1 MTMEKRGP
9 RLQFTEK
16 EQTDPVLKKSV
27 RRTQKAAAK
36 ADWAQEKIPKK
47 KVLRKQRTFDKPTGK
62 AKVRLYFEEV
72 NKKKP
77 SKLTHAV
84 RDAPGNAVSMQ
95 FHREI
100 RQSEDENV
108 GVEAAHKSEEA
119 AETGGRLVCSVH
131 RSHKLKPYRE
141 SAKAEKR
148 LDRANLGYLQKKT
161 ARDNPQPS
169 SNSLA
174 HWRQKWV
181 VKKQYAAA
189 KRAGQ
194 FTGSAGKAAG
204 NTAKAAKAAA
214 RESKRAAAF
223 VARHPNGFLIA
234 AGVFLVLVLLLNVL
248 SSSSVLL
255 EGALSGVTA
264 STYPSTDDAMLGAEA
279 AYAQKEADLQD
290 EIDHYQA
297 RHPGYDE
304 YHYDLDKIG
313 HDPYVLV
320 SILTAWHGG
329 EWTLDEVRD
338 MLSTLFSKEYQLM
351 QTVETETRYRTETRT
366 GTTSYTDPDTGQIT
380 TSTYTYEV
388 QVPYTYTICNV
399 KLHNEDLSHLPI
411 SIMNEDQVG
420 VYSMYMSTLGN
431 RPDLFPTSAYP
442 NASTVKK
449 PTEYDIP
456 SEEMADA
463 RFAAIMTEA
472 KKYIGYPY
480 VWGGSSPK
488 TSFDCSGYVS
498 WVINH
503 SGWNVGRLGAQGLC
517 NICTP
522 VSPSD
527 VKPGDLVFFEH
538 TYGTDGVSHVG
549 IYVGNGMMLAAGDPI
564 GYSNLNTSYWQSHFY
579 TFGRLPNP

>member
-1 MTMEKRGP
+1 MEKRAP
-9 RLQFTEK
+9 RLQFTKE

-27 RRTQKAAAK
+27 RREQKAAVK
-36 ADWAQEKIPKK
+36 ADRAQAKVPKK
-47 KVLRKQRTFDKPTGK
+47 TALRRQPAVDPATGK
-62 AKVRLYFEEV
+62 VTTRLKFEEV
-72 NKKKP
+72 DKKKP

-84 RDAPGNAVSMQ
+84 RDAPGNAVLMQ

-119 AETGGRLVCSVH
+119 AETGGRLVRSAH

-141 SAKAEKR
+141 SVKAEKR
-148 LDRANLGYLQKKT
+148 LDRANLGYLQKKA

-169 SNSLA
+169 GNPLA
-174 HWRQKWV
+174 HWRQKRA

-194 FTGSAGKAAG
+194 FTGSAGKAAE
-204 NTAKAAKAAA
+204 NTAKAGKTAV

-223 VARHPNGFLIA
+223 VGRHRNGFLIA

-248 SSSSVLL
+248 SSSSILL

-279 AYAQKEADLQD
+279 AYAQKEADLQN
-290 EIDHYQA
+290 EIDHYEQ
-297 RHPGYDE
+297 RHGGYDE
-304 YHYDLDKIG
+304 YHYTLDKIG
-313 HDPYVLV
+313 HDPYVLI

-338 MLSTLFSKEYQLM
+338 MLSTLFSREYQLT
-351 QTVETETRYRTETRT
+351 QTVETETRYRTET
-366 GTTSYTDPDTGQIT
+366 GTVTDPDGT
-380 TSTYTYEV
+380 THTETR
-388 QVPYTYTICNV
+388 QVPYTYTVCNV

-411 SIMNEDQVG
+411 SIMNEDQIG

-456 SEEMADA
+456 PEEMTDA
-463 RFAAIMTEA
+463 RFAAMMTEA
-472 KKYIGYPY
+472 KKYIGFPY

-517 NICTP
+517 DICTP
-522 VSPSD
+522 VSPAD
-527 VKPGDLVFFEH
+527 AKPGDLVFFTG
-538 TYGTDGVSHVG
+538 TYDTDGVSHVG

-564 GYSNLNTSYWQSHFY
+564 GYSNLNTNYWQSHFY
-579 TFGRLPNP
+579 TFGCLPNP

>member
-1 MTMEKRGP
+1 MEKRAP
-9 RLQFTEK
+9 RLQFTKE

-27 RRTQKAAAK
+27 RRAQKAAVK
-36 ADWAQEKIPKK
+36 ADQAKKKIPK
-47 KVLRKQRTFDKPTGK
+47 RTVFKHQHSVDPATGK
-62 AKVRLYFEEV
+62 VTTHLKFEEV
-72 NKKKP
+72 DKKKP

-84 RDAPGNAVSMQ
+84 RDAPGSAFLMR

-119 AETGGRLVCSVH
+119 AETGGRLVRSVH

-148 LDRANLGYLQKKT
+148 LDRANLGYLQKKA
-161 ARDNPQPS
+161 ARDNSQPS
-169 SNSLA
+169 GNPFA
-174 HWRQKWV
+174 HWRQKRA

-194 FTGSAGKAAG
+194 FAGTTGKTAENTVKAGK
-204 NTAKAAKAAA
+204 TAA
-214 RESKRAAAF
+214 REGKRAAAF
-223 VARHPNGFLIA
+223 VGRHRNGFMIV
-234 AGVFLVLVLLLNVL
+234 AGVFLVLVLFLNTM

-279 AYAQKEADLQD
+279 AYAQKEADLQN
-290 EIDHYQA
+290 EIDHYQEQ
-297 RHPGYDE
+297 HPNYNE
-304 YHYDLDKIG
+304 YHYTLDKIG

-338 MLSTLFSKEYQLM
+338 ILSALFSKEYQLT
-351 QTVETETRYRTETRT
+351 QTVETETRYRTETHT
-366 GTTSYTDPDTGQIT
+366 VTDPDGT
-380 TSTYTYEV
+380 THTETR

-411 SIMNEDQVG
+411 FIMNEDQLG

-431 RPDLFPTSAYP
+431 RPDLFPSSAYP
-442 NASTVKK
+442 NASTVKQ

-456 SEEMADA
+456 PEEMTDA
-463 RFAAIMTEA
+463 RFAAMMTEA
-472 KKYIGYPY
+472 RKYIGYPY

-517 NICTP
+517 DICTP
-522 VSPSD
+522 VSPAD
-527 VKPGDLVFFEH
+527 AKPGDLVFFEH
-538 TYGTDGVSHVG
+538 TYDTDGVSHVG

>member
-1 MTMEKRGP
+1 MEKRAP
-9 RLQFTEK
+9 RLQFTDE
-16 EQTDPVLKKSV
+16 ERTDPAL
-27 RRTQKAAAK
+27 RRPISKAQKAAAK
-36 ADWAQEKIPKK
+36 ADRAQAKIPKK
-47 KVLRKQRTFDKPTGK
+47 KVLRKQHTVDPATGK
-62 AKVRLYFEEV
+62 VTTHLKFKEV
-72 NKKKP
+72 DKKKP

-84 RDAPGNAVSMQ
+84 RDAPGNAVLMQ

-119 AETGGRLVCSVH
+119 AETGGRLVRSAH
-131 RSHKLKPYRE
+131 RSRKLKPYRK

-148 LDRANLGYLQKKT
+148 LDRANLGYLQKKA
-161 ARDNPQPS
+161 ARNNPQPS
-169 SNSLA
+169 GNPLA
-174 HWRQKWV
+174 HWRQKRA

-194 FTGSAGKAAG
+194 FTGSAGKDAE
-204 NTAKAAKAAA
+204 NTAKAGKTAA

-223 VARHPNGFLIA
+223 VGRHRNGFLIV
-234 AGVFLVLVLLLNVL
+234 AGAFLVLVLLLNVL

-279 AYAQKEADLQD
+279 AYAQKEANLQD
-290 EIDHYQA
+290 EINHYEQ
-297 RHPGYDE
+297 RHSGYDE
-304 YHYDLDKIG
+304 YHYTLDKIG

-320 SILTAWHGG
+320 SVLTAWHGG
-329 EWTLDEVRD
+329 EWTLDEVLD
-338 MLSTLFSKEYQLM
+338 TLSTLFSKEYQLT
-351 QTVETETRYRTETRT
+351 QTVETETRYRTETDT
-366 GTTSYTDPDTGQIT
+366 VADPDGTTHTETK
-380 TSTYTYEV
+380 

-442 NASTVKK
+442 NASTLKK

-456 SEEMADA
+456 PEEMTDA
-463 RFAAIMTEA
+463 RFAAMITEA

-517 NICTP
+517 DICTP
-522 VSPSD
+522 VSPAD
-527 VKPGDLVFFEH
+527 VRPGDLVFFEY
-538 TYGTDGVSHVG
+538 TYDTDGVSHVG

>member
-1 MTMEKRGP
+1 MEKQAP
-9 RLQFTEK
+9 RLQFTDE
-16 EQTDPVLKKSV
+16 ERADPVLKKSV
-27 RRTQKAAAK
+27 RRVRRAVAK
-36 ADWAQEKIPKK
+36 ADQAQEKTPKE

-62 AKVRLYFEEV
+62 AKMRLYFEEV
-72 NKKKP
+72 EKKKP

-84 RDAPGNAVSMQ
+84 QDAPGNAVLMQ

-108 GVEAAHKSEEA
+108 GVEAAHKSGEA
-119 AETGGRLVCSVH
+119 AETGGRLVRSAH

-148 LDRANLGYLQKKT
+148 LDRANLGYLQEKA
-161 ARDNPQPS
+161 ARDDPQPFG
-169 SNSLA
+169 NSLA
-174 HWRQKWV
+174 HWRQKRA

-194 FTGSAGKAAG
+194 FTGSAGKAAQS
-204 NTAKAAKAAA
+204 TSKAVKTAA

-223 VARHPNGFLIA
+223 VGRHRNGFLIA
-234 AGVFLVLVLLLNVL
+234 AGVFMVLVLFLNVL

-279 AYAQKEADLQD
+279 AYSQKEADLQN
-290 EIDHYQA
+290 EIDHYQEQ
-297 RHPGYDE
+297 HPGYDE
-304 YHYDLDKIG
+304 YHYTLDKIG
-313 HDPYVLV
+313 HDPYVLI

-329 EWTLDEVRD
+329 EWALDEVRD
-338 MLSTLFSKEYQLM
+338 MLSALFSKEYQLT
-351 QTVETETRYRTETRT
+351 QTVETETRTRTEAHTVT
-366 GTTSYTDPDTGQIT
+366 DLDGTTHTETW
-380 TSTYTYEV
+380 

-411 SIMNEDQVG
+411 SIMNENQVG

-431 RPDLFPTSAYP
+431 RPDLFPSSAYP

-456 SEEMADA
+456 PEAMADT
-463 RFAAIMTEA
+463 RFSAMMTEA
-472 KKYIGYPY
+472 RKYIGYPY

-522 VSPSD
+522 VSPAD
-527 VKPGDLVFFEH
+527 AKPGDLVFFEH
-538 TYGTDGVSHVG
+538 TYDTDGVSHVG

-564 GYSNLNTSYWQSHFY
+564 GYSNLNTSYWQSHFL

>member
-1 MTMEKRGP
+1 MEKRAP
-9 RLQFTEK
+9 RLQFTK
-16 EQTDPVLKKSV
+16 EERADPVLKKSV
-27 RRTQKAAAK
+27 RREQKAAVK
-36 ADWAQEKIPKK
+36 ADRAQAKVPKK
-47 KVLRKQRTFDKPTGK
+47 TVFTRQRAADPVTGK
-62 AKVRLYFEEV
+62 VTTHLKFEEV
-72 NKKKP
+72 DKKKP

-84 RDAPGNAVSMQ
+84 RDAPGNAALMQ

-108 GVEAAHKSEEA
+108 GVKAAHKSEET
-119 AETGGRLVCSVH
+119 AETGARLSRSTH

-148 LDRANLGYLQKKT
+148 LDRANLGYLQKKA

-169 SNSLA
+169 GNPLA
-174 HWRQKWV
+174 HWRQKRA

-194 FTGSAGKAAG
+194 FTGSTGKAAQ
-204 NTAKAAKAAA
+204 NTSKAAKTAT
-214 RESKRAAAF
+214 RESKRAATF
-223 VARHPNGFLIA
+223 VARHRNGFLIA
-234 AGVFLVLVLLLNVL
+234 AGAFLVLVLFLNTM

-290 EIDHYQA
+290 EIDHYQEQ
-297 RHPGYDE
+297 HPGYDE
-304 YHYDLDKIG
+304 YHYSLDKIG
-313 HDPYVLV
+313 HDPYVLI

-338 MLSTLFSKEYQLM
+338 TLSTLFSKEYQLT
-351 QTVETETRYRTETRT
+351 QTVETETRYRTETVT
-366 GTTSYTDPDTGQIT
+366 VTDPDGT
-380 TSTYTYEV
+380 THTETR

-411 SIMNEDQVG
+411 SIMNEDQIS

-431 RPDLFPTSAYP
+431 RPDLFPASAYP

-456 SEEMADA
+456 PEEMTDA
-463 RFAAIMTEA
+463 RFAAMMTEA
-472 KKYIGYPY
+472 RKYIGYPY

-527 VKPGDLVFFEH
+527 AKPGDLVFFEH
-538 TYGTDGVSHVG
+538 TYDTDGVSHVG
-549 IYVGNGMMLAAGDPI
+549 IYVGNGMMLAVGDPI

>member
-1 MTMEKRGP
+1 MEKRAP
-9 RLQFTEK
+9 RLQFMK
-16 EQTDPVLKKSV
+16 DEQTDPVLKKTV
-27 RRTQKAAAK
+27 RRVQKAAAK
-36 ADWAQEKIPKK
+36 ADQAQAKIPKK
-47 KVLRKQRTFDKPTGK
+47 KVLRKQHIVDPATGK
-62 AKVRLYFEEV
+62 VTTHLKFEEV
-72 NKKKP
+72 DKKKP

-84 RDAPGNAVSMQ
+84 RDAPGNAVLMR

-119 AETGGRLVCSVH
+119 AETGGRLARSAH

-148 LDRANLGYLQKKT
+148 LDRANLGYLQKKA

-169 SNSLA
+169 GNPLA
-174 HWRQKWV
+174 HWRQKRA

-194 FTGSAGKAAG
+194 LTGSAGKAAG
-204 NTAKAAKAAA
+204 NTAKTAA
-214 RESKRAAAF
+214 RESRRAAAF
-223 VARHPNGFLIA
+223 IGRHRNGFLIV

-279 AYAQKEADLQD
+279 AYAHKEADLQD
-290 EIDHYQA
+290 EINHYEQ
-297 RHPGYDE
+297 RHGGYDE
-304 YHYDLDKIG
+304 YHYTLDKIG
-313 HDPYVLV
+313 HDPYVLI

-338 MLSTLFSKEYQLM
+338 TLSTLFSKEYQLT
-351 QTVETETRYRTETRT
+351 QTVETETRTRTETDT
-366 GTTSYTDPDTGQIT
+366 VTDPDGIT
-380 TSTYTYEV
+380 HTETR

-431 RPDLFPTSAYP
+431 RPDLFPSSAYP
-442 NASTVKK
+442 NASTIKK

-456 SEEMADA
+456 PEAMADA
-463 RFAAIMTEA
+463 RFAAMITEA
-472 KKYIGYPY
+472 RKYIGYPY

-522 VSPSD
+522 VSPAD
-527 VKPGDLVFFEH
+527 VRPGDLVFFEH
-538 TYGTDGVSHVG
+538 TYDTDGVTHVG

-564 GYSNLNTSYWQSHFY
+564 GYSNLKTSYWQSHFY

>member
-1 MTMEKRGP
+1 MEKRAP
-9 RLQFTEK
+9 RLQFTEE

-27 RRTQKAAAK
+27 RREQKAAVK
-36 ADWAQEKIPKK
+36 ADRAQTKIPKK
-47 KVLRKQRTFDKPTGK
+47 TVFTRQRAVDPATGK
-62 AKVRLYFEEV
+62 ITTRLKFEEAD
-72 NKKKP
+72 KRKP
-77 SKLTHAV
+77 SKFTHAV
-84 RDAPGNAVSMQ
+84 RDAPGNAVLMQ

-108 GVEAAHKSEEA
+108 GVEAAHKSEES
-119 AETGGRLVCSVH
+119 AETGGRLVRSAH
-131 RSHKLKPYRE
+131 RSRKLKPYRK

-148 LDRANLGYLQKKT
+148 LDRANLGYLQKKA

-169 SNSLA
+169 GNPLA
-174 HWRQKWV
+174 HWRQKRA

-189 KRAGQ
+189 KRAGH
-194 FTGSAGKAAG
+194 FTGSAGKDAQ
-204 NTAKAAKAAA
+204 NTSKAAKTAA
-214 RESKRAAAF
+214 REGKRAAAF
-223 VARHPNGFLIA
+223 VGRHRNGFLIT
-234 AGVFLVLVLLLNVL
+234 AGIFLVLVLLLNIL

-290 EIDHYQA
+290 EINHYEQ
-297 RHPGYDE
+297 RHGGYDE
-304 YHYDLDKIG
+304 YHYTLDKIG
-313 HDPYVLV
+313 HDPYVLI

-338 MLSTLFSKEYQLM
+338 TLSALFSKEYQLT
-351 QTVETETRYRTETRT
+351 QTVETETRYRTETDT
-366 GTTSYTDPDTGQIT
+366 VTDPDGT
-380 TSTYTYEV
+380 THTETR

-431 RPDLFPTSAYP
+431 RPDLFPASAYP

-449 PTEYDIP
+449 STEYDIP
-456 SEEMADA
+456 PEAMADA
-463 RFAAIMTEA
+463 RFAAMMTEA
-472 KKYIGYPY
+472 QKYIGYPY

-503 SGWNVGRLGAQGLC
+503 SGWSVGRLGAQGLC

-522 VSPSD
+522 VSPAD
-527 VKPGDLVFFEH
+527 AKPGDLVFFEH
-538 TYGTDGVSHVG
+538 TYDTDGVSHVG

>member
-1 MTMEKRGP
+1 MEKRAP
-9 RLQFTEK
+9 RLQFTK
-16 EQTDPVLKKSV
+16 EEHADPVLKKSV
-27 RRTQKAAAK
+27 RREQKAAAK
-36 ADWAQEKIPKK
+36 ADRAQAKIPKK
-47 KVLRKQRTFDKPTGK
+47 TVFKRQCAVDPATGK
-62 AKVRLYFEEV
+62 VTTRLKFEEV
-72 NKKKP
+72 DKKKP
-77 SKLTHAV
+77 SKFTHAV
-84 RDAPGNAVSMQ
+84 RDAPGNAALMQ
-95 FHREI
+95 FHRGI

-108 GVEAAHKSEEA
+108 GIEAAHKSEEA
-119 AETGGRLVCSVH
+119 AETGGRLARSAH

-161 ARDNPQPS
+161 ARDSPQPS
-169 SNSLA
+169 GNPLA
-174 HWRQKWV
+174 HWRQKRA

-194 FTGSAGKAAG
+194 FIGSAGKAAE
-204 NTAKAAKAAA
+204 NTAKAGKAAA

-223 VARHPNGFLIA
+223 VGRHRNGFLIVA
-234 AGVFLVLVLLLNVL
+234 SVFLVLVLFLNVL

-255 EGALSGVTA
+255 EGGLSGVTA

-279 AYAQKEADLQD
+279 AYAQKETDLQN
-290 EIDHYQA
+290 EIDRYEQ

-313 HDPYVLV
+313 HDPYVLI

-338 MLSTLFSKEYQLM
+338 TLSTLFSKEYQLT
-351 QTVETETRYRTETRT
+351 QTVETETRTRTETDT
-366 GTTSYTDPDTGQIT
+366 VTDPDGT
-380 TSTYTYEV
+380 THTESH

-431 RPDLFPTSAYP
+431 RPDLFPSSAYP

-456 SEEMADA
+456 PEEMTDA
-463 RFAAIMTEA
+463 RFAAMMTEA

-517 NICTP
+517 DICTP
-522 VSPSD
+522 VSAAD
-527 VKPGDLVFFEH
+527 VRPGDLVFFEH
-538 TYGTDGVSHVG
+538 TYDTDGVSHVG

>member
-1 MTMEKRGP
+1 MEKRAP
-9 RLQFTEK
+9 RLQFTDE

-27 RRTQKAAAK
+27 RRTQKAAVK
-36 ADWAQEKIPKK
+36 ADRAQAKVPKK
-47 KVLRKQRTFDKPTGK
+47 TVFTRQHAIDPAAGKVTT
-62 AKVRLYFEEV
+62 RLKFEEV
-72 NKKKP
+72 YKKKP
-77 SKLTHAV
+77 SKFTHAV
-84 RDAPGNAVSMQ
+84 RDAPGNAALMQ

-119 AETGGRLVCSVH
+119 AETGGRLARSAH
-131 RSHKLKPYRE
+131 RSHELKPYRK

-161 ARDNPQPS
+161 ARDNPQPFG
-169 SNSLA
+169 NPLA
-174 HWRQKWV
+174 HWRQKRA

-194 FTGSAGKAAG
+194 FTGSVGKAAQ
-204 NTAKAAKAAA
+204 NTSKAAKTAA

-223 VARHPNGFLIA
+223 VGRHQNGFLIA

-255 EGALSGVTA
+255 EGTLSGVTA

-279 AYAQKEADLQD
+279 AYAQKEADLQN
-290 EIDHYQA
+290 EIDHYEA
-297 RHPGYDE
+297 RRPGYDE
-304 YHYDLDKIG
+304 YHYSLDKIG
-313 HDPYVLV
+313 HDPYVLI
-320 SILTAWHGG
+320 SILTAQHGG

-338 MLSTLFSKEYQLM
+338 MLSTLFSKEYQLT
-351 QTVETETRYRTETRT
+351 QTVETETRTRTETDT
-366 GTTSYTDPDTGQIT
+366 VTDPDGT
-380 TSTYTYEV
+380 THTETR
-388 QVPYTYTICNV
+388 QVPYNYTICNV
-399 KLHNEDLSHLPI
+399 KLHNEDLSHLPV
-411 SIMNEDQVG
+411 SIINEDQLG

-431 RPDLFPTSAYP
+431 RPDLFPSSAYP

-449 PTEYDIP
+449 PTEYTIP
-456 SEEMADA
+456 PEEMTDA
-463 RFAAIMTEA
+463 LFAAMMTEA
-472 KKYIGYPY
+472 RKYIGYPY

-503 SGWNVGRLGAQGLC
+503 SGWNVGRLGAQGLY

-522 VSPSD
+522 VSPAD
-527 VKPGDLVFFEH
+527 AKPGDLVFFEH
-538 TYGTDGVSHVG
+538 TYDTDGVSHVG

-564 GYSNLNTSYWQSHFY
+564 GYSNLNTSYWQSHFL

>member
-1 MTMEKRGP
+1 MEKRAP
-9 RLQFTEK
+9 RLQFTDE
-16 EQTDPVLKKSV
+16 ERTDPALKRPISKA
-27 RRTQKAAAK
+27 QKAAVK
-36 ADWAQEKIPKK
+36 ADRAQAKIPKK
-47 KVLRKQRTFDKPTGK
+47 TALKRQRAVDPATGK
-62 AKVRLYFEEV
+62 VTTHLKFEEV
-72 NKKKP
+72 DKKKP
-77 SKLTHAV
+77 SKLTRAV
-84 RDAPGNAVSMQ
+84 RNAPGSAALMR

-119 AETGGRLVCSVH
+119 TETGGRLVRSTH

-141 SAKAEKR
+141 SAKAEKQ
-148 LDRANLGYLQKKT
+148 LDRANLNYLQKKT
-161 ARDNPQPS
+161 ARDNPQS
-169 SNSLA
+169 SGNPFA
-174 HWRQKWV
+174 HWRQKRA

-189 KRAGQ
+189 KRTGQ
-194 FTGSAGKAAG
+194 FAGSAGKAAG

-223 VARHPNGFLIA
+223 VVRHPNGFLIA
-234 AGVFLVLVLLLNVL
+234 AGIFLVLVLFLNVL

-255 EGALSGVTA
+255 EGALSGVTV

-279 AYAQKEADLQD
+279 AYAQKETDLQN
-290 EIDHYQA
+290 EIDHYEQ
-297 RHPGYDE
+297 RHGGYDE
-304 YHYDLDKIG
+304 YHYTLDKIG

-338 MLSTLFSKEYQLM
+338 TLSALFSKEYQLT
-351 QTVETETRYRTETRT
+351 QTVETETRYRTETDT
-366 GTTSYTDPDTGQIT
+366 VTDPDGT
-380 TSTYTYEV
+380 THTETR

-399 KLHNEDLSHLPI
+399 KLHNEELSHLPI

-420 VYSMYMSTLGN
+420 MYSMYMSTLGN

-456 SEEMADA
+456 PEKMTDA
-463 RFAAIMTEA
+463 RFAAMMTEA
-472 KKYIGYPY
+472 QKYIGYPY

-517 NICTP
+517 DICTP
-522 VSPSD
+522 VSPAD
-527 VKPGDLVFFEH
+527 VRPGDLVFFEH
-538 TYGTDGVSHVG
+538 TYDTDGVSHVG

-579 TFGRLPNP
+579 MFGRLPNP

>member
-1 MTMEKRGP
+1 MEKRAP
-9 RLQFTEK
+9 RLQFTKEERTNHALEK
-16 EQTDPVLKKSV
+16 PIRKVETAAVKAD
-27 RRTQKAAAK
+27 RTQTKVPKRTALKRQRAADPA
-36 ADWAQEKIPKK
+36 
-47 KVLRKQRTFDKPTGK
+47 TGK
-62 AKVRLYFEEV
+62 VTTRLKFEEV
-72 NKKKP
+72 DKKKP
-77 SKLTHAV
+77 SKFTHAV
-84 RDAPGNAVSMQ
+84 RDAPGNAALMQ

-119 AETGGRLVCSVH
+119 AETGGRLVRSAH
-131 RSHKLKPYRE
+131 RSRELKPYRK
-141 SAKAEKR
+141 SVKAEKR
-148 LDRANLGYLQKKT
+148 LDRANLGYLQKKA

-169 SNSLA
+169 GNPLA
-174 HWRQKWV
+174 HWRQKRA

-194 FTGSAGKAAG
+194 FTGSTEKAAENTVRAGK
-204 NTAKAAKAAA
+204 TAV

-223 VARHPNGFLIA
+223 VGRHRNGCLIA

-279 AYAQKEADLQD
+279 AYAQKEADLQN
-290 EIDHYQA
+290 EIDHYEQ
-297 RHPGYDE
+297 RHGGYDE
-304 YHYDLDKIG
+304 YHYTLDKIG

-329 EWTLDEVRD
+329 EWTLDAVRD
-338 MLSTLFSKEYQLM
+338 MLSTLFSKEYQLT
-351 QTVETETRYRTETRT
+351 QTVETETRYRTETHMV
-366 GTTSYTDPDTGQIT
+366 TDPDGT
-380 TSTYTYEV
+380 THTETR

-420 VYSMYMSTLGN
+420 MYSMYMSTLGN
-431 RPDLFPTSAYP
+431 RPDLFPSTAYP
-442 NASTVKK
+442 NASIVKK

-456 SEEMADA
+456 PEAMADA
-463 RFAAIMTEA
+463 RFAAMMTEA

-503 SGWNVGRLGAQGLC
+503 SGWSVGRLGAQGLC

-522 VSPSD
+522 VSPAD

-538 TYGTDGVSHVG
+538 TYDTDGVTHVG

-564 GYSNLNTSYWQSHFY
+564 GYSNLNTNYWQSHFY

>member
-1 MTMEKRGP
+1 MEKRAP
-9 RLQFTEK
+9 RLQFTKE

-27 RRTQKAAAK
+27 RREQKAALK
-36 ADWAQEKIPKK
+36 ADRAQAKIPKK
-47 KVLRKQRTFDKPTGK
+47 TVLKRQRAVDPATGK
-62 AKVRLYFEEV
+62 VTTRLKFEEV
-72 NKKKP
+72 DKKKP
-77 SKLTHAV
+77 SKFTHAV
-84 RDAPGNAVSMQ
+84 RDAPENAVLMQ

-108 GVEAAHKSEEA
+108 GVQSAHKSEES
-119 AETGGRLVCSVH
+119 AETGGRLARSAY

-148 LDRANLGYLQKKT
+148 LDRANLSYLQKKT
-161 ARDNPQPS
+161 VRDNPQPS
-169 SNSLA
+169 GNPFA
-174 HWRQKWV
+174 HWRQKRA

-189 KRAGQ
+189 KRTGQ
-194 FTGSAGKAAG
+194 FAGSAGKAAE
-204 NTAKAAKAAA
+204 NTAKAAA

-255 EGALSGVTA
+255 EGGLSGVAA

-279 AYAQKEADLQD
+279 AYAQKEADLQN
-290 EIDHYQA
+290 EIDHYQV
-297 RHPGYDE
+297 RHPGYNE
-304 YHYDLDKIG
+304 YHYTLDKIG
-313 HDPYVLV
+313 HDPYVLI
-320 SILTAWHGG
+320 SILTALHGG
-329 EWTLDEVRD
+329 EWTSDEVRD
-338 MLSTLFSKEYQLM
+338 MLSALFSEEYQLT

-366 GTTSYTDPDTGQIT
+366 GTTSYTDPDTGQTT

-388 QVPYTYTICNV
+388 QVPYNYTICSV

-411 SIMNEDQVG
+411 SVMNEDQVG

-431 RPDLFPTSAYP
+431 RPDLFPSSAYP

-456 SEEMADA
+456 PEAMADA
-463 RFAAIMTEA
+463 RFAAMMTEA

-517 NICTP
+517 DICTP
-522 VSPSD
+522 VSSAD
-527 VKPGDLVFFEH
+527 AKPGDLVFFEH
-538 TYGTDGVSHVG
+538 TYDTDGVSHVG

-564 GYSNLNTSYWQSHFY
+564 GYSNLNTSYWQSHFL

>member
-1 MTMEKRGP
+1 MEKRAP
-9 RLQFTEK
+9 RLQFTDDER
-16 EQTDPVLKKSV
+16 TDPILKKPV

-36 ADWAQEKIPKK
+36 ADQTQEKIPKK

-62 AKVRLYFEEV
+62 AKMRLYLEEAD
-72 NKKKP
+72 KKKP

-84 RDAPGNAVSMQ
+84 RAAPGNAVLMQ

-119 AETGGRLVCSVH
+119 AEAGGRLVRSAH

-148 LDRANLGYLQKKT
+148 LDRANLGYLQKKA
-161 ARDNPQPS
+161 ARDDPQPS
-169 SNSLA
+169 GNPLA
-174 HWRQKWV
+174 HWRQKRA

-194 FTGSAGKAAG
+194 FTGSAGKAAE
-204 NTAKAAKAAA
+204 NTTKAAKTVA
-214 RESKRAAAF
+214 RQSKRVAVF
-223 VARHPNGFLIA
+223 VARHRNGFLIA

-255 EGALSGVTA
+255 EEALSGVTM
-264 STYPSTDDAMLGAEA
+264 STYPSTDNAMLGAEA
-279 AYAQKEADLQD
+279 VYAQKETDLQN
-290 EIDHYQA
+290 EIDHYQV

-304 YHYDLDKIG
+304 YHYTLDKIG
-313 HDPYVLV
+313 HDPYVLI

-338 MLSTLFSKEYQLM
+338 TLSTLFSKEYQLT
-351 QTVETETRYRTETRT
+351 QTVETETRTRTETDT
-366 GTTSYTDPDTGQIT
+366 VTDPDGT
-380 TSTYTYEV
+380 THTETR
-388 QVPYTYTICNV
+388 QVSYTYTICNV

-431 RPDLFPTSAYP
+431 RPDLFPMSAYP

-456 SEEMADA
+456 PEEMTDA
-463 RFAAIMTEA
+463 RFAAMMTEA
-472 KKYIGYPY
+472 RKYIGYPY

-498 WVINH
+498 WVVNH

-517 NICTP
+517 DICTP
-522 VSPSD
+522 VSPAD
-527 VKPGDLVFFEH
+527 AKPGDLVFFEH
-538 TYGTDGVSHVG
+538 TYDTDGVSHVG

-564 GYSNLNTSYWQSHFY
+564 GYSNLNTSYWQSHFL
-579 TFGRLPNP
+579 TFGCLPNP

>member
-1 MTMEKRGP
+1 MEKRAP
-9 RLQFTEK
+9 RLQFTK
-16 EQTDPVLKKSV
+16 EERADPVLEKSV
-27 RRTQKAAAK
+27 CREQKAAVK
-36 ADWAQEKIPKK
+36 ADCAQAKMPKK
-47 KVLRKQRTFDKPTGK
+47 KVLRKQRTFDKSTGK
-62 AKVRLYFEEV
+62 SKVHLYFEEAD
-72 NKKKP
+72 KKKP

-84 RDAPGNAVSMQ
+84 RDAPGNAALMQ

-119 AETGGRLVCSVH
+119 AETGGRLVRSAH
-131 RSHKLKPYRE
+131 RFRKLKPYRE
-141 SAKAEKR
+141 SAKAEKQ
-148 LDRANLGYLQKKT
+148 LDRANLGYLQKKAT
-161 ARDNPQPS
+161 RDDPQPS
-169 SNSLA
+169 GNPLA
-174 HWRQKWV
+174 HWRQKRA

-194 FTGSAGKAAG
+194 FTGSAWKAAQS
-204 NTAKAAKAAA
+204 TSKATKTAA

-223 VARHPNGFLIA
+223 VARHRNGFLIT

-255 EGALSGVTA
+255 EGALSGVTV
-264 STYPSTDDAMLGAEA
+264 STYPSTDDAMLGAES
-279 AYAQKEADLQD
+279 AYAQKEADLQNG
-290 EIDHYQA
+290 IDYYQA

-313 HDPYVLV
+313 HDPYVLI

-338 MLSTLFSKEYQLM
+338 TLSTLFSKEYQLT
-351 QTVETETRYRTETRT
+351 QTVETETRYRTETDT
-366 GTTSYTDPDTGQIT
+366 VTDSDGTTHTKTR
-380 TSTYTYEV
+380 

-431 RPDLFPTSAYP
+431 RPDLFPSSAYP
-442 NASTVKK
+442 NASTVRK
-449 PTEYDIP
+449 PTEYEIP
-456 SEEMADA
+456 PEEMADA

-472 KKYIGYPY
+472 RKYIGYPY

-527 VKPGDLVFFEH
+527 AKPGDLVFFEH
-538 TYGTDGVSHVG
+538 TYDTNGVTHVS

-564 GYSNLNTSYWQSHFY
+564 GYSNLNTNYWQSHFY

>member
-1 MTMEKRGP
+1 MEKRAP
-9 RLQFTEK
+9 RLQFTDE
-16 EQTDPVLKKSV
+16 ERTDPALKRPISKA
-27 RRTQKAAAK
+27 QKAAVK
-36 ADWAQEKIPKK
+36 ADRAQAKIPKK
-47 KVLRKQRTFDKPTGK
+47 TALKRQRAVDPATGK
-62 AKVRLYFEEV
+62 VTTRLKFEEV
-72 NKKKP
+72 DKKKP
-77 SKLTHAV
+77 SKFTHAV
-84 RDAPGNAVSMQ
+84 RDAPGNAVLMQ

-108 GVEAAHKSEEA
+108 GVEAAHKSEES
-119 AETGGRLVCSVH
+119 AETGGRLVRSAH
-131 RSHKLKPYRE
+131 RFRKLKPYRK

-148 LDRANLGYLQKKT
+148 LDRANLGYLQKKA

-169 SNSLA
+169 GNPLA
-174 HWRQKWV
+174 HWRQKRA

-189 KRAGQ
+189 KRAGH
-194 FTGSAGKAAG
+194 FTGSAGKAAQ
-204 NTAKAAKAAA
+204 NTSKAAKTAA
-214 RESKRAAAF
+214 REGKRAAAF
-223 VARHPNGFLIA
+223 VGRHRNGFLIA
-234 AGVFLVLVLLLNVL
+234 AGVFLVLVLLLNIL

-279 AYAQKEADLQD
+279 AYAQKEANLQD

-297 RHPGYDE
+297 RHGGYDE
-304 YHYDLDKIG
+304 YHYDFDKIG
-313 HDPYVLV
+313 HDPYVLI

-329 EWTLDEVRD
+329 EWTLGEVRD
-338 MLSTLFSKEYQLM
+338 TLSVLFSKEYQLT
-351 QTVETETRYRTETRT
+351 QTVETETRYRTETHT
-366 GTTSYTDPDTGQIT
+366 VTDPDGT
-380 TSTYTYEV
+380 THTETR

-411 SIMNEDQVG
+411 SMMNEDQVS

-431 RPDLFPTSAYP
+431 RPDLFPASAYP
-442 NASTVKK
+442 NVSTIKK

-456 SEEMADA
+456 PEEMTDA
-463 RFAAIMTEA
+463 RFAAMMTEA
-472 KKYIGYPY
+472 QKYIGYPY

-517 NICTP
+517 DICTP
-522 VSPSD
+522 VSPAD
-527 VKPGDLVFFEH
+527 AKPGDLVFFEH
-538 TYGTDGVSHVG
+538 TYDTDGVSHVG

-564 GYSNLNTSYWQSHFY
+564 GYSNLNNSYWQSHFL

>member
-1 MTMEKRGP
+1 MEKRAP
-9 RLQFTEK
+9 RLQFTKE

-27 RRTQKAAAK
+27 RREQKAAVKADRAQAK
-36 ADWAQEKIPKK
+36 APKK
-47 KVLRKQRTFDKPTGK
+47 TVFTRQRAIDPATGK
-62 AKVRLYFEEV
+62 VTTRLKFEEV
-72 NKKKP
+72 YKKKP
-77 SKLTHAV
+77 SKFTHAV
-84 RDAPGNAVSMQ
+84 RDAPGNAVLMQ

-108 GVEAAHKSEEA
+108 GVEAAHKSEEST
-119 AETGGRLVCSVH
+119 ETGGRLARSTY

-148 LDRANLGYLQKKT
+148 LDRANLIYLQKK
-161 ARDNPQPS
+161 AVRDNPQPS
-169 SNSLA
+169 GNPFV
-174 HWRQKWV
+174 HWRQKRA

-194 FTGSAGKAAG
+194 FAGSAGKAAR
-204 NTAKAAKAAA
+204 NTAKTAKVAAG
-214 RESKRAAAF
+214 ESKRAAAF

-234 AGVFLVLVLLLNVL
+234 AGVFLVLVLVLLLNVL

-255 EGALSGVTA
+255 EGALSGVAA

-279 AYAQKEADLQD
+279 AYAQKEADLQS

-304 YHYDLDKIG
+304 YHYALDKIG
-313 HDPYVLV
+313 HDPYVLI

-338 MLSTLFSKEYQLM
+338 TLSTLFSKEYQLT
-351 QTVETETRYRTETRT
+351 QTVETETRYRTETDT
-366 GTTSYTDPDTGQIT
+366 VADPDGTTHTETR
-380 TSTYTYEV
+380 

-399 KLHNEDLSHLPI
+399 KLHNEDLSHLPV
-411 SIMNEDQVG
+411 SIMNEDQLG
-420 VYSMYMSTLGN
+420 VYSMYMATLGN

-442 NASTVKK
+442 NASTLKT
-449 PTEYDIP
+449 PTQYDIP
-456 SEEMADA
+456 PEEMEDT
-463 RFAAIMTEA
+463 RFAAMITEA
-472 KKYIGYPY
+472 QKYIGYPY

-503 SGWNVGRLGAQGLC
+503 SGWNVGRLGAQDLC
-517 NICTP
+517 DICTP
-522 VSPSD
+522 VSLAD
-527 VKPGDLVFFEH
+527 AKPGDLVFFIG
-538 TYGTDGVSHVG
+538 TYDTPGVSHVG

>member
-1 MTMEKRGP
+1 MEKRAP
-9 RLQFTEK
+9 RLQFTEE

-27 RRTQKAAAK
+27 RREQKAAAK
-36 ADWAQEKIPKK
+36 ADRAQEKIPKK
-47 KVLRKQRTFDKPTGK
+47 KVLRKQRTFDKPAGK
-62 AKVRLYFEEV
+62 TKVRLYFEEV
-72 NKKKP
+72 DKKKP

-84 RDAPGNAVSMQ
+84 RDAPGNAVLMR

-108 GVEAAHKSEEA
+108 GVEAAHKSEET
-119 AETGGRLVCSVH
+119 AETGGRMIRSAH
-131 RSHKLKPYRE
+131 RSQKLKPYRK
-141 SAKAEKR
+141 SAKTEKR
-148 LDRANLGYLQKKT
+148 LDRANLGYLQEKA

-169 SNSLA
+169 GNPLA
-174 HWRQKWV
+174 HWRQKRA

-194 FTGSAGKAAG
+194 FAGTTGKTAENTVKAG
-204 NTAKAAKAAA
+204 KAAA

-223 VARHPNGFLIA
+223 VGRHRNAFLIA
-234 AGVFLVLVLLLNVL
+234 AGVFLVLILLLNVL

-279 AYAQKEADLQD
+279 AYAHKEADLQD
-290 EIDHYQA
+290 EINHYEQ
-297 RHPGYDE
+297 RHGGYDE
-304 YHYDLDKIG
+304 YHYTLDKIG
-313 HDPYVLV
+313 HDPYVLI

-338 MLSTLFSKEYQLM
+338 TLSTLFSKEYQLT
-351 QTVETETRYRTETRT
+351 QTVETETRTRTETDT
-366 GTTSYTDPDTGQIT
+366 VTDPDGT
-380 TSTYTYEV
+380 THTETR

-431 RPDLFPTSAYP
+431 RPDLFPSSAYP

-449 PTEYDIP
+449 PTEYDILP
-456 SEEMADA
+456 EAMADA
-463 RFAAIMTEA
+463 RFAAMITEA

-517 NICTP
+517 DICTP
-522 VSPSD
+522 VSPAD
-527 VKPGDLVFFEH
+527 AKPGDLVFFEH
-538 TYGTDGVSHVG
+538 TYDTDGVTHVG

>member
-1 MTMEKRGP
+1 MEKRAP
-9 RLQFTEK
+9 RLQFKQE
-16 EQTDPVLKKSV
+16 ERTDPTLEKPIWKVD
-27 RRTQKAAAK
+27 RATAK
-36 ADWAQEKIPKK
+36 ANQAQADIPKK

-62 AKVRLYFEEV
+62 TKVRLYFEEAD
-72 NKKKP
+72 KKKP

-84 RDAPGNAVSMQ
+84 RDAPGNAALMQ

-100 RQSEDENV
+100 RQSENENV
-108 GVEAAHKSEEA
+108 GVEAAHKNEEA
-119 AETGGRLVCSVH
+119 AETGGRLMRSAH
-131 RSHKLKPYRE
+131 RSHKLKPYRK

-148 LDRANLGYLQKKT
+148 LDRANLGYLQKKA

-169 SNSLA
+169 GIPLA
-174 HWRQKWV
+174 HWRQKRA

-189 KRAGQ
+189 KRTGQ
-194 FTGSAGKAAG
+194 FAGSAGKAAG

-223 VARHPNGFLIA
+223 FARHPNGFLIA
-234 AGVFLVLVLLLNVL
+234 AGVFLVLVLLFNVL

-255 EGALSGVTA
+255 EGALSGVAA

-279 AYAQKEADLQD
+279 AYAQKEADLQN
-290 EIDHYQA
+290 EIDHYQEQ
-297 RHPGYDE
+297 HPGYDE
-304 YHYDLDKIG
+304 YHYSLDKIG

-338 MLSTLFSKEYQLM
+338 TLSALFAKECQLT
-351 QTVETETRYRTETRT
+351 QNVETETRTRTETDT
-366 GTTSYTDPDTGQIT
+366 VTDPDGT
-380 TSTYTYEV
+380 THTETW
-388 QVPYTYTICNV
+388 QVPYTYTVCNV

-431 RPDLFPTSAYP
+431 RPDLFPSSTYP
-442 NASTVKK
+442 NASTLKT

-456 SEEMADA
+456 PEEMTDA
-463 RFAAIMTEA
+463 RFAAMMTEA
-472 KKYIGYPY
+472 QKYIGYPY

-503 SGWNVGRLGAQGLC
+503 SGWSVGRLSAQDLC
-517 NICTP
+517 DICTP
-522 VSPSD
+522 VSPAD
-527 VKPGDLVFFEH
+527 AKPGDLVFFTG
-538 TYGTDGVSHVG
+538 TYDTPGVSHVG

-564 GYSNLNTSYWQSHFY
+564 GYSNIETSYWQSHFY

>member
-1 MTMEKRGP
+1 MEKRAP
-9 RLQFTEK
+9 RLQFTK
-16 EQTDPVLKKSV
+16 EERAAPVLKKSV
-27 RRTQKAAAK
+27 HRVQKAAAK
-36 ADWAQEKIPKK
+36 ADQAQAKIPKK

-62 AKVRLYFEEV
+62 AKVRLYFEKAD
-72 NKKKP
+72 KKKQ
-77 SKLTHAV
+77 SKLTHSV
-84 RDAPGNAVSMQ
+84 LDAPGNAALMQ

-100 RQSEDENV
+100 RKSEDENV
-108 GVEAAHKSEEA
+108 GVEAAHKSEET
-119 AETGGRLVCSVH
+119 AETGGRLVRSAH
-131 RSHKLKPYRE
+131 RSHKLKPYRK
-141 SAKAEKR
+141 SVKAEKQ
-148 LDRANLGYLQKKT
+148 LDRANLGYLQKKA
-161 ARDNPQPS
+161 ARDDPQPS
-169 SNSLA
+169 GNPLA
-174 HWRQKWV
+174 HWRQKRA

-194 FTGSAGKAAG
+194 FTGSAGKAAQ
-204 NTAKAAKAAA
+204 NTSKAAKTAA
-214 RESKRAAAF
+214 RQGKRAAAF
-223 VARHPNGFLIA
+223 VGRHRNGFLIA

-279 AYAQKEADLQD
+279 AYAQKETDLQN
-290 EIDHYQA
+290 EIDHYEQ
-297 RHPGYDE
+297 RYGGYDE
-304 YHYDLDKIG
+304 YHYTLDKIG
-313 HDPYVLV
+313 HDPYVLI

-338 MLSTLFSKEYQLM
+338 TLSMLFSKEYQLT
-351 QTVETETRYRTETRT
+351 QTVETETRYRTETDT
-366 GTTSYTDPDTGQIT
+366 VTDPDGTTHTETRQI
-380 TSTYTYEV
+380 
-388 QVPYTYTICNV
+388 PYTYTICNV

-431 RPDLFPTSAYP
+431 RPDLFPSSAYP
-442 NASTVKK
+442 NASTVKR

-456 SEEMADA
+456 PEAMADA
-463 RFAAIMTEA
+463 RFAAMMTEA

-480 VWGGSSPK
+480 VWGGSNPK

-517 NICTP
+517 DICTP
-522 VSPSD
+522 VSPAD
-527 VKPGDLVFFEH
+527 AKPGDLVFFEH
-538 TYGTDGVSHVG
+538 TYDTDGVSHVG

>member
-1 MTMEKRGP
+1 MEKRAP
-9 RLQFTEK
+9 RLQFTKE

-36 ADWAQEKIPKK
+36 ADQAQAKIPKK

-72 NKKKP
+72 DKKKP
-77 SKLTHAV
+77 SKFTHAV
-84 RDAPGNAVSMQ
+84 RDAPGNIVLMQ

-108 GVEAAHKSEEA
+108 GVEATHQSEEA
-119 AETGGRLVCSVH
+119 AETGGRLVRSAH
-131 RSHKLKPYRE
+131 RSHKLKPYRK
-141 SAKAEKR
+141 SVKAEKQ
-148 LDRANLGYLQKKT
+148 LDRANLGYLQKKA
-161 ARDNPQPS
+161 ARDDPQPS
-169 SNSLA
+169 GNPLA
-174 HWRQKWV
+174 HWRQKRA

-204 NTAKAAKAAA
+204 NTAKAGKTAA
-214 RESKRAAAF
+214 REGKRAAAF
-223 VARHPNGFLIA
+223 VRRHRNGFLIV
-234 AGVFLVLVLLLNVL
+234 AGVFLVLVLLLNAM

-290 EIDHYQA
+290 EIDHYETQ
-297 RHPGYDE
+297 HPGYDE

-313 HDPYVLV
+313 HDPYVLI

-338 MLSTLFSKEYQLM
+338 MLSALFSKEYQLT
-351 QTVETETRYRTETRT
+351 QTVETETRTRTETHT
-366 GTTSYTDPDTGQIT
+366 VTDPDGT
-380 TSTYTYEV
+380 THTETR

-399 KLHNEDLSHLPI
+399 KLHNEDLSHLPV

-431 RPDLFPTSAYP
+431 RPDLFPSSAYP

-456 SEEMADA
+456 PEAMADA
-463 RFAAIMTEA
+463 RFAAMMTEA

-517 NICTP
+517 DICTP

-527 VKPGDLVFFEH
+527 AKPGDLVFFEH
-538 TYGTDGVSHVG
+538 TYDTDGVSHVG

>member
-1 MTMEKRGP
+1 MEKRAP
-9 RLQFTEK
+9 HLQFTK
-16 EQTDPVLKKSV
+16 EESADPVLKKSV
-27 RRTQKAAAK
+27 RREQKAAAK
-36 ADWAQEKIPKK
+36 ADRAQAKMPKK
-47 KVLRKQRTFDKPTGK
+47 KVLRKQRTLDKPTGK
-62 AKVRLYFEEV
+62 AKMRLYFEEV
-72 NKKKP
+72 EKKKP
-77 SKLTHAV
+77 SKLTHVV
-84 RDAPGNAVSMQ
+84 RDAPGNAVLMQ

-108 GVEAAHKSEEA
+108 GIEATHKSEEA
-119 AETGGRLVCSVH
+119 AETGGRLVRSAH

-141 SAKAEKR
+141 SAKAEKQ
-148 LDRANLGYLQKKT
+148 LDRANLGYLQKKA

-169 SNSLA
+169 GNPLA
-174 HWRQKWV
+174 HWRQKRA

-194 FTGSAGKAAG
+194 FTGSAGKAAE
-204 NTAKAAKAAA
+204 NTAKAGKTAA
-214 RESKRAAAF
+214 REGKRAAAF
-223 VARHPNGFLIA
+223 VGRHRNGFLIA
-234 AGVFLVLVLLLNVL
+234 IGVFLVLVLLLNAL

-255 EGALSGVTA
+255 EGALSGITA

-279 AYAQKEADLQD
+279 AYAQKEANLQD
-290 EIDHYQA
+290 EINHYEQ
-297 RHPGYDE
+297 RHGGYDE
-304 YHYDLDKIG
+304 YHYTLDKIG
-313 HDPYVLV
+313 HDPYVLI

-329 EWTLDEVRD
+329 EWMLDEVRD
-338 MLSTLFSKEYQLM
+338 MLSALFSKEYQLT
-351 QTVETETRYRTETRT
+351 QAVETETRYRTETHT
-366 GTTSYTDPDTGQIT
+366 VTDPDGT
-380 TSTYTYEV
+380 THTETR

-399 KLHNEDLSHLPI
+399 KLHNEDLSHLPT

-431 RPDLFPTSAYP
+431 RPDLFPSSAYP

-456 SEEMADA
+456 PEAMADA
-463 RFAAIMTEA
+463 RFAAMMTEA

-522 VSPSD
+522 VSPAD
-527 VKPGDLVFFEH
+527 VRPGDLVFFEH
-538 TYGTDGVSHVG
+538 TYDTDGVTHVG

>member
-1 MTMEKRGP
+1 MEKRAP
-9 RLQFTEK
+9 RLQFTK
-16 EQTDPVLKKSV
+16 EESADPVLKESV
-27 RRTQKAAAK
+27 RRAQKAAAK
-36 ADWAQEKIPKK
+36 ADQVQGKIPKK

-62 AKVRLYFEEV
+62 TKVRLYFEEV
-72 NKKKP
+72 DKKKP
-77 SKLTHAV
+77 SKLAHAV
-84 RDAPGNAVSMQ
+84 RDAPGNAVLMQ

-108 GVEAAHKSEEA
+108 GVKAAHKSEES
-119 AETGGRLVCSVH
+119 AETGGRIVRSAH
-131 RSHKLKPYRE
+131 RSHKLKPYRK

-148 LDRANLGYLQKKT
+148 LDRANLGYLQKKA
-161 ARDNPQPS
+161 ARDDPQPS
-169 SNSLA
+169 GNPLA
-174 HWRQKWV
+174 HWRQKRA

-194 FTGSAGKAAG
+194 FTGSAGKAAES
-204 NTAKAAKAAA
+204 TAKAGKTAA

-223 VARHPNGFLIA
+223 VGRHRNGFLIA

-264 STYPSTDDAMLGAEA
+264 STYPSTDDVMLGAEA
-279 AYAQKEADLQD
+279 AYAQKEATLQD
-290 EIDHYQA
+290 EIDHYEAQ
-297 RHPGYDE
+297 HGGYDE
-304 YHYDLDKIG
+304 YHYGLDKIG
-313 HDPYVLV
+313 HDPYVLI

-338 MLSTLFSKEYQLM
+338 TLSVLFSKEYQLT
-351 QTVETETRYRTETRT
+351 QTVETETRYRTETHT
-366 GTTSYTDPDTGQIT
+366 VTDPDGT
-380 TSTYTYEV
+380 THTETR

-431 RPDLFPTSAYP
+431 RPDLFPSSAYP

-456 SEEMADA
+456 PEEMTDA
-463 RFAAIMTEA
+463 RFAAMMTEA

-517 NICTP
+517 DICTP
-522 VSPSD
+522 VSPAD
-527 VKPGDLVFFEH
+527 AKPGDLVFFEH
-538 TYGTDGVSHVG
+538 TYDTDGVSHVG

-564 GYSNLNTSYWQSHFY
+564 GYSNLNTSYWQIHFY
-579 TFGRLPNP
+579 MFGRLPNP

>member
-1 MTMEKRGP
+1 MDKRVP
-9 RLQFTEK
+9 RLQFTKE
-16 EQTDPVLKKSV
+16 EQTDPVLKKPV
-27 RRTQKAAAK
+27 RRTQKAAAR
-36 ADWAQEKIPKK
+36 ADRAQEKIPKK
-47 KVLRKQRTFDKPTGK
+47 TVKTRARAVDQATGK
-62 AKVRLYFEEV
+62 VTTRLKFEEAD
-72 NKKKP
+72 KKKP
-77 SKLTHAV
+77 SKFTHAV
-84 RDAPGNAVSMQ
+84 RDAPGNAVLMQ

-119 AETGGRLVCSVH
+119 AETDGRLLRNAH
-131 RSHKLKPYRE
+131 RSRKLKPYRK
-141 SAKAEKR
+141 SVKAEKR
-148 LDRANLGYLQKKT
+148 LDRANLGYLQKK
-161 ARDNPQPS
+161 AVRDNPQPS
-169 SNSLA
+169 GNPLA
-174 HWRQKWV
+174 HWRQKRA

-194 FTGSAGKAAG
+194 FTGSAGKATE
-204 NTAKAAKAAA
+204 NTAKAGKAAA

-223 VARHPNGFLIA
+223 VGRHRNGFLIA

-279 AYAQKEADLQD
+279 AYAQKEADLQN
-290 EIDHYQA
+290 EIDHYEQ
-297 RHPGYDE
+297 RHGGYDE
-304 YHYDLDKIG
+304 YHYSLDKIG
-313 HDPYVLV
+313 HDPYVLI

-338 MLSTLFSKEYQLM
+338 MLSTLFSKEYQLT
-351 QTVETETRYRTETRT
+351 QTVETETRYRTEADTVADPD
-366 GTTSYTDPDTGQIT
+366 GTTHTETR
-380 TSTYTYEV
+380 

-420 VYSMYMSTLGN
+420 MYSMYMSTLGN
-431 RPDLFPTSAYP
+431 RPDLFPPSAYP

-449 PTEYDIP
+449 PTEYTIP
-456 SEEMADA
+456 PEAMADT
-463 RFAAIMTEA
+463 RFAAMMTEA

-522 VSPSD
+522 VSPAD
-527 VKPGDLVFFEH
+527 AKPGDLVFFEH
-538 TYGTDGVSHVG
+538 TYDTDGVTHVG

-579 TFGRLPNP
+579 TFGRLPNQ

>member
-1 MTMEKRGP
+1 MEKRAP
-9 RLQFTEK
+9 RLQFMK
-16 EQTDPVLKKSV
+16 DEQTDPVLKKTV
-27 RRTQKAAAK
+27 RRVQKAAAK
-36 ADWAQEKIPKK
+36 ADQAQAKIPKK
-47 KVLRKQRTFDKPTGK
+47 KVLRKQHIVDPATGK
-62 AKVRLYFEEV
+62 VTTHLKFEEV
-72 NKKKP
+72 DKKKP

-84 RDAPGNAVSMQ
+84 RDAPGNAALMQ

-119 AETGGRLVCSVH
+119 AETGGRLARSAH
-131 RSHKLKPYRE
+131 RSHKLKSYRK

-148 LDRANLGYLQKKT
+148 LDRANLGYLQKKA
-161 ARDNPQPS
+161 ARDNPQLSGNP
-169 SNSLA
+169 LA
-174 HWRQKWV
+174 HWRQKRA

-189 KRAGQ
+189 KRPGQ
-194 FTGSAGKAAG
+194 FTGFAGKVSE
-204 NTAKAAKAAA
+204 NTAKAGKAAA

-223 VARHPNGFLIA
+223 VGRHRNGFLIA
-234 AGVFLVLVLLLNVL
+234 AGVFLVLVLFLNVL

-279 AYAQKEADLQD
+279 AYAQKEADLQN
-290 EIDHYQA
+290 EIDHYQEQ
-297 RHPGYDE
+297 HPGYDE
-304 YHYDLDKIG
+304 YHYMLDKIG
-313 HDPYVLV
+313 HDPYVLI

-329 EWTLDEVRD
+329 EWTLEEVQD
-338 MLSTLFSKEYQLM
+338 TLFTLFSKEYQLT
-351 QTVETETRYRTETRT
+351 QTVETETRYRTETHT
-366 GTTSYTDPDTGQIT
+366 VTDPDGT
-380 TSTYTYEV
+380 THTETR

-411 SIMNEDQVG
+411 SIMNEDQVS

-431 RPDLFPTSAYP
+431 RPDLFPSSAYP
-442 NASTVKK
+442 NASTIKK

-456 SEEMADA
+456 PEAMADA
-463 RFAAIMTEA
+463 RFAAMITEA
-472 KKYIGYPY
+472 RKYIGYPY

-522 VSPSD
+522 VSPAD
-527 VKPGDLVFFEH
+527 VRPGDLVFFEH
-538 TYGTDGVSHVG
+538 TYDTDGVTHVG

-564 GYSNLNTSYWQSHFY
+564 GYSNLKTSYWQSHFY

>member
-1 MTMEKRGP
+1 MEKRAP
-9 RLQFTEK
+9 RLQFTDE
-16 EQTDPVLKKSV
+16 EQTDPVLKESV
-27 RRTQKAAAK
+27 RRAKKAATA
-36 ADWAQEKIPKK
+36 ADQTQEKIPKK
-47 KVLRKQRTFDKPTGK
+47 KVLRKQHTFDKPTGK
-62 AKVRLYFEEV
+62 AKMRLYFEEV
-72 NKKKP
+72 DKKKP
-77 SKLTHAV
+77 SKLTHAI
-84 RDAPGNAVSMQ
+84 RDAPQNAVLMQ

-108 GVEAAHKSEEA
+108 GVEAAHKSGEA
-119 AETGGRLVCSVH
+119 TEMGGRLARSAY
-131 RSHKLKPYRE
+131 RSHKLKPYRK

-148 LDRANLGYLQKKT
+148 LDRANLGYLQKKA

-169 SNSLA
+169 GNPLA
-174 HWRQKWV
+174 HWRQKRA
-181 VKKQYAAA
+181 VKKQYVAA

-194 FTGSAGKAAG
+194 FTGSAGKTAQ
-204 NTAKAAKAAA
+204 NTSKAAKTAA

-223 VARHPNGFLIA
+223 VRRHQNGFLIA

-255 EGALSGVTA
+255 EGALSGVTM

-279 AYAQKEADLQD
+279 AYAQKEADLQN
-290 EIDHYQA
+290 EIDHYQV
-297 RHPGYDE
+297 RHPGYNE
-304 YHYDLDKIG
+304 YHYTLDKIG

-338 MLSTLFSKEYQLM
+338 LLSTLFSKEYQLT

-366 GTTSYTDPDTGQIT
+366 GTTSYTDPDTGQTT

-388 QVPYTYTICNV
+388 QVPYSYTICTV

-431 RPDLFPTSAYP
+431 RPDLFPSSAYP

-456 SEEMADA
+456 PEEMTDA
-463 RFAAIMTEA
+463 RFAAMMTEA

-517 NICTP
+517 DICTP
-522 VSPSD
+522 VSPAD
-527 VKPGDLVFFEH
+527 AKPGDLVFFEH
-538 TYGTDGVSHVG
+538 TYDTDGVSHVG

-564 GYSNLNTSYWQSHFY
+564 GYSNLNTSYWQSHFL

>member
-1 MTMEKRGP
+1 MEKRTP
-9 RLQFTEK
+9 RLQFTK
-16 EQTDPVLKKSV
+16 EERADPVLKKSV
-27 RRTQKAAAK
+27 RRTQKAAVK
-36 ADWAQEKIPKK
+36 ADRAQAKVPKK
-47 KVLRKQRTFDKPTGK
+47 TVFKRQCTVDPATGK
-62 AKVRLYFEEV
+62 VTTRLKFEEAD
-72 NKKKP
+72 KKKP

-84 RDAPGNAVSMQ
+84 RDAPGNAVLMQ

-119 AETGGRLVCSVH
+119 AETGGRLVRSAH

-148 LDRANLGYLQKKT
+148 LDRANLGYLQKKA

-169 SNSLA
+169 GNPLA
-174 HWRQKWV
+174 HWRQKRA

-194 FTGSAGKAAG
+194 FTGSAGKAAES
-204 NTAKAAKAAA
+204 TAKAGKTAA

-223 VARHPNGFLIA
+223 VARHPKGFLIA
-234 AGVFLVLVLLLNVL
+234 AGAFLVLVLLLNAL

-279 AYAQKEADLQD
+279 AYSQKETDLQN
-290 EIDHYQA
+290 EIDHYQT

-338 MLSTLFSKEYQLM
+338 MLSALFSKEYQLT
-351 QTVETETRYRTETRT
+351 QTVETETRYRTETHT
-366 GTTSYTDPDTGQIT
+366 VTDPDGTPHT
-380 TSTYTYEV
+380 ETR

-411 SIMNEDQVG
+411 SIMNEDQVS

-456 SEEMADA
+456 PEEMTDA
-463 RFAAIMTEA
+463 RFAAMMTEA

-517 NICTP
+517 DICTP
-522 VSPSD
+522 VSPAD
-527 VKPGDLVFFEH
+527 VRPGDLVFFEH
-538 TYGTDGVSHVG
+538 TYDTDGVSHVG

-564 GYSNLNTSYWQSHFY
+564 GYSNLNTSYWQSHFL

>member
-1 MTMEKRGP
+1 MEKRAP
-9 RLQFTEK
+9 RLQFADE
-16 EQTDPVLKKSV
+16 ERADPVLKKSV
-27 RRTQKAAAK
+27 RRAKKTAAA
-36 ADWAQEKIPKK
+36 ADQAQEKIPKK

-72 NKKKP
+72 DKKKP
-77 SKLTHAV
+77 SKFTHAV
-84 RDAPGNAVSMQ
+84 RDAPRNAVLMQ

-108 GVEAAHKSEEA
+108 GVKAAHKSEEA
-119 AETGGRLVCSVH
+119 AETGGRLVRSAH
-131 RSHKLKPYRE
+131 RSHKLKPYRK
-141 SAKAEKR
+141 SAKTEKR
-148 LDRANLGYLQKKT
+148 LDRANLGYLQKKA
-161 ARDNPQPS
+161 ARDDPQPS
-169 SNSLA
+169 GNPLA
-174 HWRQKWV
+174 HWRQKRA
-181 VKKQYAAA
+181 VKKQYASA
-189 KRAGQ
+189 KRVGQ
-194 FTGSAGKAAG
+194 FTGSAGKAAE
-204 NTAKAAKAAA
+204 NTAKTAV

-223 VARHPNGFLIA
+223 VGRHRNGFLIA

-264 STYPSTDDAMLGAEA
+264 STYPSTDDTMLGAEA
-279 AYAQKEADLQD
+279 AYAQKEADLQN
-290 EIDHYQA
+290 EINHYQA

-338 MLSTLFSKEYQLM
+338 TLSTLFSKEYQLT
-351 QTVETETRYRTETRT
+351 QTVETETRTRTETNT
-366 GTTSYTDPDTGQIT
+366 VTDPDGT
-380 TSTYTYEV
+380 THTETR

-431 RPDLFPTSAYP
+431 RPDLFPSSAYP

-456 SEEMADA
+456 PDAMADA
-463 RFAAIMTEA
+463 RFAAMMTEA
-472 KKYIGYPY
+472 RKYIGYPY

-527 VKPGDLVFFEH
+527 AKPGDLVFFEH
-538 TYGTDGVSHVG
+538 TYDTDGVTHVG

-564 GYSNLNTSYWQSHFY
+564 GYSNLNTNYWQSHFY

>member
-1 MTMEKRGP
+1 MEKRTP
-9 RLQFTEK
+9 RLQFTK
-16 EQTDPVLKKSV
+16 EESTDPVLKESV

-36 ADWAQEKIPKK
+36 ADLTQAKIPKK
-47 KVLRKQRTFDKPTGK
+47 TVFTRQRAIDPATGK
-62 AKVRLYFEEV
+62 VTTRLKFEEV
-72 NKKKP
+72 YKKKP

-84 RDAPGNAVSMQ
+84 RDAPGNAALMQ

-108 GVEAAHKSEEA
+108 GVKAAHKSEEA
-119 AETGGRLVCSVH
+119 AETGGRLVRSAH
-131 RSHKLKPYRE
+131 RSHKLKPYRK

-148 LDRANLGYLQKKT
+148 LDRANLGYLQKKA
-161 ARDNPQPS
+161 ARDDPQPS
-169 SNSLA
+169 GNPLA
-174 HWRQKWV
+174 HWRQKRA

-189 KRAGQ
+189 KRTGQ
-194 FTGSAGKAAG
+194 FAGSAGKAAE

-223 VARHPNGFLIA
+223 VARHPDGFLIA

-255 EGALSGVTA
+255 EGGLSGVAA

-279 AYAQKEADLQD
+279 AYAQKEADLQS
-290 EIDHYQA
+290 EINHYQA
-297 RHPGYDE
+297 QHPGYDE

-313 HDPYVLV
+313 HDPYVLI

-338 MLSTLFSKEYQLM
+338 TLSTLFSKEYQLT
-351 QTVETETRYRTETRT
+351 QTVETETRTRTETDT
-366 GTTSYTDPDTGQIT
+366 VTDPDGT
-380 TSTYTYEV
+380 THTETR

-399 KLHNEDLSHLPI
+399 KLHNEDLSHLPV
-411 SIMNEDQVG
+411 SIMNQDQLG
-420 VYSMYMSTLGN
+420 VYSMYMATLGN

-442 NASTVKK
+442 NASTLKT

-456 SEEMADA
+456 SEEMADT
-463 RFAAIMTEA
+463 RFAAMMTEA
-472 KKYIGYPY
+472 QKYIGYPY

-503 SGWNVGRLGAQGLC
+503 SGWNVGRLGAQDLC

-522 VSPSD
+522 ISPAD
-527 VKPGDLVFFEH
+527 AKPGDLVFFVG
-538 TYGTDGVSHVG
+538 TYDTPGVSHVG

>member
-1 MTMEKRGP
+1 MEKRALHL
-9 RLQFTEK
+9 RFTDE
-16 EQTDPVLKKSV
+16 ERADPALKKSV
-27 RRTQKAAAK
+27 RRVQKAAVK
-36 ADWAQEKIPKK
+36 ADQAQAKIPKN

-72 NKKKP
+72 DRKKP
-77 SKLTHAV
+77 SKLTHAI
-84 RDAPGNAVSMQ
+84 RDAPGNAILMQ

-119 AETGGRLVCSVH
+119 AETGRRLVRNAH
-131 RSHKLKPYRE
+131 RSNKLKPYRE

-148 LDRANLGYLQKKT
+148 LDRANLGYLQKRA
-161 ARDNPQPS
+161 ARDNPQLSGNP
-169 SNSLA
+169 LA
-174 HWRQKWV
+174 HWQQKRA

-189 KRAGQ
+189 KRTGQ

-204 NTAKAAKAAA
+204 GTAKAGKAAA
-214 RESKRAAAF
+214 REGKRAAAF
-223 VARHPNGFLIA
+223 VARHRNGFLIA

-264 STYPSTDDAMLGAEA
+264 STYPSTDDAMLGTEA
-279 AYAQKEADLQD
+279 AYAQKEANLQD
-290 EIDHYQA
+290 EIDHYEA
-297 RHPGYDE
+297 RHSGYDE
-304 YHYDLDKIG
+304 YHYSLDKIG
-313 HDPYVLV
+313 HDPYVLI

-338 MLSTLFSKEYQLM
+338 MLSTLFSKEYQLT
-351 QTVETETRYRTETRT
+351 QTVETETRYRTETHT
-366 GTTSYTDPDTGQIT
+366 VTDPDGT
-380 TSTYTYEV
+380 THTETR
-388 QVPYTYTICNV
+388 QVPYTYTVCNV

-431 RPDLFPTSAYP
+431 RPDLFPTSVYP

-456 SEEMADA
+456 PEAMGDA
-463 RFAAIMTEA
+463 RFAAMMTEA
-472 KKYIGYPY
+472 QKYIGYPY

-498 WVINH
+498 WVVNH

-517 NICTP
+517 DICTP
-522 VSPSD
+522 VSPAEAN
-527 VKPGDLVFFEH
+527 PGDLVFFAG
-538 TYGTDGVSHVG
+538 TYDTPGVSHVG

-564 GYSNLNTSYWQSHFY
+564 GYSNLNTSYWQSHFLM
-579 TFGRLPNP
+579 FGRLPNP

>member
-1 MTMEKRGP
+1 MEKRAP
-9 RLQFTEK
+9 RLQFTKE

-27 RRTQKAAAK
+27 RREQKAAVK
-36 ADWAQEKIPKK
+36 ADRAQAKIPKK
-47 KVLRKQRTFDKPTGK
+47 TVLKRQRAVDPATGK
-62 AKVRLYFEEV
+62 VTTRLKFEEAD
-72 NKKKP
+72 KKKP

-84 RDAPGNAVSMQ
+84 RDAPGNAVLMR

-108 GVEAAHKSEEA
+108 GVKAAHQSEEA
-119 AETGGRLVCSVH
+119 AETGGRLLRNAR
-131 RSHKLKPYRE
+131 RSRKLKPYRK
-141 SAKAEKR
+141 SAQAEKR
-148 LDRANLGYLQKKT
+148 LDRANLGYFQKKA
-161 ARDNPQPS
+161 ARDHPQFSGNPLS
-169 SNSLA
+169 
-174 HWRQKWV
+174 HWRQKRA

-194 FTGSAGKAAG
+194 FAGAAG
-204 NTAKAAKAAA
+204 RTAGTTAKSAKAAV
-214 RESKRAAAF
+214 SKSRRAAAF
-223 VARHPNGFLIA
+223 VGRHRNGFLIA
-234 AGVFLVLVLLLNVL
+234 AGVFLVLVLFLNVL

-264 STYPSTDDAMLGAEA
+264 STYPSKDDAMLGAEA

-290 EIDHYQA
+290 EIDHYEQ
-297 RHPGYDE
+297 RHGGYDE
-304 YHYDLDKIG
+304 YHYTLDQIG
-313 HDPYVLV
+313 HDPYVLI

-338 MLSTLFSKEYQLM
+338 MLSTLFSREYQLT
-351 QTVETETRYRTETRT
+351 QTVETETRYRTET
-366 GTTSYTDPDTGQIT
+366 GTVTDPDGT
-380 TSTYTYEV
+380 THTETR
-388 QVPYTYTICNV
+388 QVPYTYTVCNV

-411 SIMNEDQVG
+411 SIMNEDQIG

-456 SEEMADA
+456 PEEMTDA
-463 RFAAIMTEA
+463 RFAAMMTEA
-472 KKYIGYPY
+472 KKYIGFPY

-517 NICTP
+517 DICTP
-522 VSPSD
+522 VPPAD
-527 VKPGDLVFFEH
+527 VRPGDLVFFEH
-538 TYGTDGVSHVG
+538 TYDTDGVTHVG

-564 GYSNLNTSYWQSHFY
+564 GYSNLNISYWQSHFY